1 MLTSLKKHPTIN
13 QKINWDIN
21 VQVDDH
27 EVIDL
32 FLFWECDETPARNPT
47 TQSTL
52 TKPLLWVLPFKVVWL
67 LVMWKTLFYLM
78 SHRYHWVSK
87 PWVVSSPSWLIVT
100 QRFLPVN
107 HRFSQLLPIINPENI
122 GDIFVSVDK
131 VAEQADYLG
140 HSFEREL
147 GFLCVH
153 GFLHLNGYDH
163 MKKADADV
171 MFPLQKEILN
181 AYGLKR

>member
-1 MLTSLKKHPTIN
+1 MDLEICDKTEKGVSEKDQKLIRDVLNFAGSFIHLADNTEMSVTLVNNDEIHKIN
-13 QKINWDIN
+13 Q
-21 VQVDDH
+21 QYRGVDRATD
-27 EVIDL
+27 VIS
-32 FLFWECDETPARNPT
+32 FAIEDEADDDFPI
-47 TQSTL
+47 
-52 TKPLLWVLPFKVVWL
+52 
-67 LVMWKTLFYLM
+67 VMDEALKE
-78 SHRYHWVSK
+78 S
-87 PWVVSSPSWLIVT
+87 I
-100 QRFLPVN
+100 
-107 HRFSQLLPIINPENI
+107 PENI

>member
-1 MLTSLKKHPTIN
+1 MDLEIYDKTEKGVSEKDQKLIRDVLNFAGSFIHLADNTEMSVTLVNNDEIHKIN
-13 QKINWDIN
+13 Q
-21 VQVDDH
+21 QYRGVDRATD
-27 EVIDL
+27 VIS
-32 FLFWECDETPARNPT
+32 FAIEDEADDDVPI
-47 TQSTL
+47 
-52 TKPLLWVLPFKVVWL
+52 
-67 LVMWKTLFYLM
+67 VMDEALKE
-78 SHRYHWVSK
+78 S
-87 PWVVSSPSWLIVT
+87 I
-100 QRFLPVN
+100 
-107 HRFSQLLPIINPENI
+107 PENI

>member
-1 MLTSLKKHPTIN
+1 MDLEIYDKTEKGVSEKYQKLIRDVLDFAGSYIHLADNTEMSVTLVNNDEIHQINKKYRGVDRATDVISFAIEDDDDDDFPIVMDKELKEAI
-13 QKINWDIN
+13 
-21 VQVDDH
+21 
-27 EVIDL
+27 
-32 FLFWECDETPARNPT
+32 
-47 TQSTL
+47 
-52 TKPLLWVLPFKVVWL
+52 
-67 LVMWKTLFYLM
+67 
-78 SHRYHWVSK
+78 
-87 PWVVSSPSWLIVT
+87 
-100 QRFLPVN
+100 
-107 HRFSQLLPIINPENI
+107 PENI

>member
-1 MLTSLKKHPTIN
+1 MDLEIYDKTEKGVPEKDQKLIRDVLDFAGSYIHLADNTEMSVTLVNNDEIHQINKKYRGVDRATDVISFAIEDDNDDADDFPIVMDEELKEAI
-13 QKINWDIN
+13 
-21 VQVDDH
+21 
-27 EVIDL
+27 
-32 FLFWECDETPARNPT
+32 
-47 TQSTL
+47 
-52 TKPLLWVLPFKVVWL
+52 
-67 LVMWKTLFYLM
+67 
-78 SHRYHWVSK
+78 
-87 PWVVSSPSWLIVT
+87 
-100 QRFLPVN
+100 
-107 HRFSQLLPIINPENI
+107 PENV

>member
-1 MLTSLKKHPTIN
+1 MDLEIYDKTEKGVSEKDQKLIRDVLNFAGSFIHLADNTEMSVTLVNNDEIHKIN
-13 QKINWDIN
+13 Q
-21 VQVDDH
+21 QYRGVDRATD
-27 EVIDL
+27 VIS
-32 FLFWECDETPARNPT
+32 FAIEDEADDDFPI
-47 TQSTL
+47 
-52 TKPLLWVLPFKVVWL
+52 
-67 LVMWKTLFYLM
+67 VMDEALKE
-78 SHRYHWVSK
+78 S
-87 PWVVSSPSWLIVT
+87 I
-100 QRFLPVN
+100 
-107 HRFSQLLPIINPENI
+107 PENI
-122 GDIFVSVDK
+122 GDIFVSVDN

>member
-1 MLTSLKKHPTIN
+1 MDLEIYDKTEKGVSEKDQKLIRDVLEFAGSYIHLADNTEMSVTLVNNDEIHQINKKYRGVDRATDVISFAIEDGDDDDFPIVMDEALKESI
-13 QKINWDIN
+13 
-21 VQVDDH
+21 
-27 EVIDL
+27 
-32 FLFWECDETPARNPT
+32 
-47 TQSTL
+47 
-52 TKPLLWVLPFKVVWL
+52 
-67 LVMWKTLFYLM
+67 
-78 SHRYHWVSK
+78 
-87 PWVVSSPSWLIVT
+87 
-100 QRFLPVN
+100 
-107 HRFSQLLPIINPENI
+107 PENI

-131 VAEQADYLG
+131 VDEQADYLG

>member
-1 MLTSLKKHPTIN
+1 MDLEIYDKTEKGVSEKDQKLIRDVLEFAGSYIHLADNTEMSVTLVNNDEIHQINKKYRGVDRATDVISFAIEDDDDDDDFPIVMDEELKESI
-13 QKINWDIN
+13 
-21 VQVDDH
+21 
-27 EVIDL
+27 
-32 FLFWECDETPARNPT
+32 
-47 TQSTL
+47 
-52 TKPLLWVLPFKVVWL
+52 
-67 LVMWKTLFYLM
+67 
-78 SHRYHWVSK
+78 
-87 PWVVSSPSWLIVT
+87 
-100 QRFLPVN
+100 
-107 HRFSQLLPIINPENI
+107 PENI

-140 HSFEREL
+140 HSFERQL

>member
-1 MLTSLKKHPTIN
+1 MDLEIYDKTEKGVPEKDQKLIRDVLDFAGSYIHLADNTEMSVTLVNNDEIHQINKKYRGVDRATDVISFAIEDDNDDADDFPIVMDEELKEAI
-13 QKINWDIN
+13 
-21 VQVDDH
+21 
-27 EVIDL
+27 
-32 FLFWECDETPARNPT
+32 
-47 TQSTL
+47 
-52 TKPLLWVLPFKVVWL
+52 
-67 LVMWKTLFYLM
+67 
-78 SHRYHWVSK
+78 
-87 PWVVSSPSWLIVT
+87 
-100 QRFLPVN
+100 
-107 HRFSQLLPIINPENI
+107 PENI

>member
-1 MLTSLKKHPTIN
+1 MDLEIYDKTEKGVSEKDQKLIRDVLNFAGSFIHLADNTEMSVTLVNNDEIH
-13 QKINWDIN
+13 KINK
-21 VQVDDH
+21 QYRGVDRATD
-27 EVIDL
+27 VIS
-32 FLFWECDETPARNPT
+32 FAIEDEADDDFPI
-47 TQSTL
+47 
-52 TKPLLWVLPFKVVWL
+52 
-67 LVMWKTLFYLM
+67 VMDEALKE
-78 SHRYHWVSK
+78 S
-87 PWVVSSPSWLIVT
+87 I
-100 QRFLPVN
+100 
-107 HRFSQLLPIINPENI
+107 PENI

-163 MKKADADV
+163 MKKADADI

>member
-1 MLTSLKKHPTIN
+1 MDLEIYDKTDKGVSEKDQKLIRDVLNFAGSYIHLADNTEMSVTLVNNQEIHQINKKYRG
-13 QKINWDIN
+13 
-21 VQVDDH
+21 VDRATD
-27 EVIDL
+27 VISFAIEDQGDDD
-32 FLFWECDETPARNPT
+32 FPI
-47 TQSTL
+47 
-52 TKPLLWVLPFKVVWL
+52 
-67 LVMWKTLFYLM
+67 LM
-78 SHRYHWVSK
+78 NEE
-87 PWVVSSPSWLIVT
+87 LEEEI
-100 QRFLPVN
+100 
-107 HRFSQLLPIINPENI
+107 PENI

-147 GFLCVH
+147 GFLVVH

-163 MKKADADV
+163 MKKSDADV